1 MEDNSLRK
9 RRRGDMERISKKVTR
24 WKACREEHATDFL
37 KVRKKDTI
45 TRGARARVSYTEPH
59 LALIIKL

>member
-1 MEDNSLRK
+1 
-9 RRRGDMERISKKVTR
+9 MERISKKATR

-37 KVRKKDTI
+37 KVHKKDTI